1 MTSNHILG
9 LPRNNSAQGLSL
21 PRRLYRW
28 PPLGLKG
35 ERVGYLKTE
44 IELKGLLTIEC
55 FYLSPENG
63 TE

>member
-28 PPLGLKG
+28 PPLGLKV
-35 ERVGYLKTE
+35 RITLILDPTPPVA
-44 IELKGLLTIEC
+44 LLEP
-55 FYLSPENG
+55 YRMLSPVYSN
-63 TE
+63 